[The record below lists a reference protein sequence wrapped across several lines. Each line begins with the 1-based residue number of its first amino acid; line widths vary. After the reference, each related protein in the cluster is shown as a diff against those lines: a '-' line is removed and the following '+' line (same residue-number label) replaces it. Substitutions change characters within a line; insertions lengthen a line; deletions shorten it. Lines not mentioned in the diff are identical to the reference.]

1 MMTLNKRSSI
11 PIPLKANLSQIWRLC
26 QSKPVWQRGEEQRKE
41 PWIFLKT
48 KWQMETMRFWKDL
61 STPHCQS
68 VS

>member
-48 KWQMETMRFWKDL
+48 KWQK
-61 STPHCQS
+61 
-68 VS
+68 